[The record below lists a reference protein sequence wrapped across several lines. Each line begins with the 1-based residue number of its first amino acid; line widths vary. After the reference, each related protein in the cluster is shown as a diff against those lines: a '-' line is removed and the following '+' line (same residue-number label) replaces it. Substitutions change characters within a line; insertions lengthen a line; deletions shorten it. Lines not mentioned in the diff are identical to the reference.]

1 MGIHDEARMAAAGYD
16 HIQLQL
22 SRRAFWHLYAIDKW
36 VSLGSLAS
44 GVPPH
49 TDGSVPTQN

>member
-1 MGIHDEARMAAAGYD
+1 MGIHDETRMAAAGYD